1 MKVSEIL
8 GTSYKELSKL
18 SRGELVKAFG
28 SLSHALKERGKTF
41 AKHGEQAP
49 KYQKGLG
56 SSRGLSASEIAEK
69 VSSAAAYMRGK
80 LSGYRGYME
89 AAEDKRQKIQ
99 EAMPDLDLST
109 IDKLR
114 AYGMFMDEM
123 KMRYPEHMAASS
135 DSIRDMYRE
144 AQRLNI
150 NPEQF
155 VKNFNYWSEH
165 IADLERAR
173 PLNYSRELKPS
184 DYARQLKIETV
195 RDYRKRTGLK

>member
-56 SSRGLSASEIAEK
+56 SSRGLSASEIARK

-89 AAEDKRQKIQ
+89 AAEEKREKMQQ
-99 EAMPDLDLST
+99 AMPDLDLSS

-114 AYGMFMDEM
+114 EYGRFMNEM
-123 KMRYPEHMAASS
+123 SERYPEHFKASS
-135 DSIRDMYRE
+135 NAIRDMYKE
-144 AQRLNI
+144 AQRLNV

-155 VKNFNYWSEH
+155 VKNFNFWAEH
-165 IADLERAR
+165 IDDLERAR
-173 PLNYSRELKPS
+173 PLNYKSRSARPS
-184 DYARQLKIETV
+184 DYARQLKLGKIRE
-195 RDYRKRTGLK
+195 